1 MSRRLKAPRAAT
13 IDTGKVARGHAWVA
27 QLGRG
32 GRHRDRRRSAR
43 TTAKVR
49 FRREVG

>member
-1 MSRRLKAPRAAT
+1 MSRHLKVPRATT
-13 IDTGKVARGHAWVA
+13 IDTRKVARGHAWVA

-32 GRHRDRRRSAR
+32 GRHRDKRRSAR
-43 TTAKVR
+43 TTARVS